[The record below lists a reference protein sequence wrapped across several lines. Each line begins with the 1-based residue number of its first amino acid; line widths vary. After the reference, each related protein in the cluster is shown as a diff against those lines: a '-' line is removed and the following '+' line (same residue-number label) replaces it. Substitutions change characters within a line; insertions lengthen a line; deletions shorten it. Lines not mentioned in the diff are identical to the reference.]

1 MTNTTATT
9 NNQKAI
15 LWDNLLL
22 KKREREKERY
32 QRNIQQRLLV
42 KTTNNFR
49 RSFSSKTISHHSGF
63 LSNFVT
69 KLTKT
74 TAKSNKINLKKWK
87 KPLQAQLTV
96 FARPLFNVTKGTT
109 GRRLHGRE
117 IEKCRNY
124 IISFFSVNKKMTDGG
139 SWIDLFEV
147 KKSKLPGAN
156 MGLFAM
162 QSFKAG
168 DTLGVYYGKLLPY
181 DSSDYSCYAMKSD
194 IHNII
199 MDCGGGIDSN
209 HPVYFGLQFAND
221 PVLCKTIKTRSDDRL
236 YAHNIFVDENFI
248 ARASDDIIEGQ
259 ELFLYYGWNTEEIDN
274 HNASDPISPS
284 QQRLQTDNSCHCSGC
299 SNRIKNFSV
308 APADI

>member
-9 NNQKAI
+9 NNQKAL

-22 KKREREKERY
+22 KKREHEKERY

-49 RSFSSKTISHHSGF
+49 RSFSSKTISHHHGF

-168 DTLGVYYGKLLPY
+168 DTLGVYYGKLLPC
-181 DSSDYSCYAMKSD
+181 DSSNYSCYPMKSD
-194 IHNII
+194 IHKII

-209 HPVYFGLQFAND
+209 YPVYFGLQFAND
-221 PVLCKTIKTRSDDRL
+221 PILCKKIKTRSDDRL
-236 YAHNIFVDENFI
+236 YAHNFFIDENFI
-248 ARASDDIIEGQ
+248 ARACCDIMEGQ
-259 ELFLYYGWNTEEIDN
+259 ELFLYYGWNNEENKI
-274 HNASDPISPS
+274 HNDSHLLSPS
-284 QQRLQTDNSCHCSGC
+284 GQHLHADNSCACSGC
-299 SNRIKNFSV
+299 FYRTKNFSI
-308 APADI
+308 AHDEI

>member
-1 MTNTTATT
+1 MMDTSPNSIK
-9 NNQKAI
+9 QKAI

-22 KKREREKERY
+22 KKRECEKERY
-32 QRNIQQRLLV
+32 QRHVQQRLLPD
-42 KTTNNFR
+42 KINNFR
-49 RSFSSKTISHHSGF
+49 RSFSSPTLNHHNGF
-63 LSNFVT
+63 LSNFVM

-74 TAKSNKINLKKWK
+74 MAKSNKSNLKRWK
-87 KPLQAQLTV
+87 KQLQKHLAV
-96 FARPLFNVTKGTT
+96 FARPLFKVAKGTT
-109 GRRLHGRE
+109 GQSLHGRE
-117 IEKCRNY
+117 ITKCRNY

-156 MGLFAM
+156 MGLFAL

-168 DTLGVYYGKLLPY
+168 DMLGVYYGKILPPE
-181 DSSDYSCYAMKSD
+181 SSDYSCYAMKSD
-194 IHNII
+194 MHKII
-199 MDCGGGIDSN
+199 VDCGGGIDSN

-284 QQRLQTDNSCHCSGC
+284 QQRLQTDDSCRCSGC